1 MKRSNYTKAKVLI
14 LIPIIVLAV
23 TVICMVLAAMFEVP
37 SGSRGL
43 LYTIFTFA
51 GLMSMFITPLPCL
64 VISIAGTVFAV
75 KAAKEGASGAWLL
88 FILGIIEILVYV
100 VGVILAVILFVTG
113 QGV

>member
-1 MKRSNYTKAKVLI
+1 MKTSNYSKAKVLI
-14 LIPIIVLAV
+14 LIPVIVLAA
-23 TVICMVLAAMFEVP
+23 TVICMVLAAMFEVL
-37 SGSRGL
+37 SSRGL

-88 FILGIIEILVYV
+88 FILGIMEILVYV